1 MKDLGRLDTTPLQQ
15 SVLNFAAALAG
26 VAVVFD
32 ALYLITTPG
41 RVLLAAAYSLPIL
54 AGAIGGILIAATEH
68 DWTSETTSKACL
80 ATLAAALTN
89 TAFVLTVGGML
100 QTGPS
105 DWLRGVATLVLSA
118 VTPVL
123 VALTWSLITSLPQG
137 ASAEDIWKHQW
148 LKEVD
153 AT

>member
-1 MKDLGRLDTTPLQQ
+1 MKDLVHLDTAAFRQ
-15 SVLNFAAALAG
+15 SVLNYVAALAG

-54 AGAIGGILIAATEH
+54 AGALGGILIAATESG
-68 DWTSETTSKACL
+68 WTGDLITKACL
-80 ATLAAALTN
+80 ATLAAGVTN
-89 TAFVLTVGGML
+89 TAFVLTIGGML

-105 DWLRGVATLVLSA
+105 DWVRGAATVLLSA
-118 VTPVL
+118 ATPVL
-123 VALTWSLITSLPQG
+123 VALTWSLITSLPY
-137 ASAEDIWKHQW
+137 ATTAEHNWKRQW

-153 AT
+153 AI